1 MEAAVL
7 AALAVLVVAFWT
19 SIGKSPTRAA
29 IVFSQEAA
37 RFARSTITAPT
48 GPQRRTCHERHV

>member
-1 MEAAVL
+1 MDAAML
-7 AALAVLVVAFWT
+7 AALAALVVAFWT
-19 SIGKSPTRAA
+19 GSRKSPTHVA

-37 RFARSTITAPT
+37 RFAQSTITAPA